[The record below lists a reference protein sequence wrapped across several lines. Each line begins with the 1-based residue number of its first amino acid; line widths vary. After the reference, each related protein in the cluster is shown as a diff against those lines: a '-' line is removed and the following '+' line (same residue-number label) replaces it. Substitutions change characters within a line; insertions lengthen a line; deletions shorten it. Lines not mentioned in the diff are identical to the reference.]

1 VFHFNG
7 PGDQFFAELAFPFAR
22 QRYSCAESLIG
33 AGFGGT
39 VIGSLARSLFVDG
52 LRWMWVGAAPSER
65 LVTLLGSMMEERN
78 RICMTLEN
86 SGASCPILPRWFA
99 PITEITNMTG
109 ASTAWLQAPA
119 IPDEQN
125 LLDQFLA
132 KPIATR
138 NVSLCLSNA
147 TPKELLA
154 SAEQLLAIAGLQ
166 GAVLV
171 LAHAGHGN
179 LLGLQSSLTKDGVT
193 GHDLRPDHEAL
204 FMQVAAVGVILTLLG
219 VCIAIPES
227 WPEEAQKESSLEE
240 AIRLTRDVVDA
251 ATEIHGLGRIRH
263 PTNVAKKQSNSSL
276 KMTSLL
282 HPNVVL
288 DSDSLLSDVNTA
300 EHVIATAEEYDSF
313 ATSWTLNPWKQ
324 SSNNL
329 GAILVYSGSHSLL
342 ETVMATYDR
351 TGSEVIAVFAARMLL
366 EEAARF
372 HWMTFDPSEQV
383 VVERSKIYFDEYRY
397 RRQKAIKAFAG
408 NGVTQ
413 RNAEKLL
420 SLPDNIVVPAS
431 QHVVPSGRKPLPS
444 ITEMLRN
451 LSKDYPEIGW
461 MEVAYSLLS
470 QATHSTPIGHLHM
483 IRVRSGE
490 FQSGVISPELL
501 GLTLDAA
508 CLGSAHLLGSSSV
521 LLTHGSQEAK
531 KYALELLKC
540 AYKVHDTARFTHGL
554 D

>member
-7 PGDQFFAELAFPFAR
+7 PGDRFFAELAFPFAR
-22 QRYSCAESLIG
+22 QRYSCAESMIG

-39 VIGSLARSLFVDG
+39 VIGSLARSLFADG
-52 LRWMWVGAAPSER
+52 LRWMWIGAAPSQR

-78 RICMTLEN
+78 RICMILEN
-86 SGASCPILPRWFA
+86 SDASCPIVPRWFA
-99 PITEITNMTG
+99 PVTEIADMTG

-132 KPIATR
+132 KPIATQ
-138 NVSLCLSNA
+138 NVSLGLSNT

-154 SAEQLLAIAGLQ
+154 SAEQLLAIVGLQ

-179 LLGLQSSLTKDGVT
+179 LLGLQSSLTKGGAT

-204 FMQVAAVGVILTLLG
+204 FMQVASVGVILTLLG
-219 VCIAIPES
+219 ICIAIPES
-227 WPEEAQKESSLEE
+227 WPEEVQKDSFLEE
-240 AIRLTRDVVDA
+240 AICLTRDVVAA
-251 ATEIHGLGRIRH
+251 ATAIHGLGRIRR
-263 PTNVAKKQSNSSL
+263 PINVAKKRSNPSS
-276 KMTSLL
+276 KMIPLL

-288 DSDSLLSDVNTA
+288 DSDSLLPDVNTA
-300 EHVIATAEEYDSF
+300 DHVITAAEEYYSL

-324 SSNNL
+324 SSSNL
-329 GAILVYSGSHSLL
+329 GAILVYSGAHSLL
-342 ETVMATYDR
+342 HTVMATYDR
-351 TGSEVIAVFAARMLL
+351 PGAGVIAVFAARMLL

-383 VVERSKIYFDEYRY
+383 VTERAKIYFDDYRY

-413 RNAEKLL
+413 KNAEKLL
-420 SLPDNIVVPAS
+420 SLPDNIIVPAS
-431 QHVVPSGRKPLPS
+431 QHVVPAGRKPLPS

-451 LSKDYPEIGW
+451 LSKDYSEIGW

-470 QATHSTPIGHLHM
+470 QVTHSTPIGHLHM
-483 IRVRSGE
+483 IRVRGGE
-490 FQSGVISPELL
+490 FQSCVISPELL
-501 GLTLDAA
+501 GLTLDVA
-508 CLGSAHLLGSSSV
+508 CLGSAHLLGTSSF
-521 LLTHGSQEAK
+521 LLTHGSQEAN
-531 KYALELLKC
+531 KYAVELRKR
-540 AYKVHDTARFTHGL
+540 AYRVHNAALFTHGL

>member
-39 VIGSLARSLFVDG
+39 VIGSLARSLFADG
-52 LRWMWVGAAPSER
+52 LRWMWIGAAPSER
-65 LVTLLGSMMEERN
+65 LITLLGSMMEERN
-78 RICMTLEN
+78 RICMALEN
-86 SGASCPILPRWFA
+86 SDASCPILPRWFA
-99 PITEITNMTG
+99 PVTEVTNMTG

-119 IPDEQN
+119 IPDEQK

-132 KPIATR
+132 KPIAPR
-138 NVSLCLSNA
+138 NVSLGLSNT
-147 TPKELLA
+147 TPRELLA
-154 SAEQLLAIAGLQ
+154 SAEQLLGIAGLQ

-179 LLGLQSSLTKDGVT
+179 LLGLQSCLTKDGVA
-193 GHDLRPDHEAL
+193 GHDLRADHEAL

-227 WPEEAQKESSLEE
+227 WPEEVEEESFLEE
-240 AIRLTRDVVDA
+240 AIRLTQDVVSA
-251 ATEIHGLGRIRH
+251 ATVIHGLGPIRR
-263 PTNVAKKQSNSSL
+263 PTNAARKRRDSSP
-276 KMTSLL
+276 KTTPLL
-282 HPNVVL
+282 HPNAVL
-288 DSDSLLSDVNTA
+288 DVEGLLPDVNTA
-300 EHVIATAEEYDSF
+300 DHVIARAEEYDSF
-313 ATSWTLNPWKQ
+313 ATSWQLNPWKQ

-342 ETVMATYDR
+342 QTVMTTYDR
-351 TGSEVIAVFAARMLL
+351 PGSEVIAVFAARMLL

-383 VVERSKIYFDEYRY
+383 VTERAKIYFDEYRY

-420 SLPDNIVVPAS
+420 ALPDNIVAPAS
-431 QHVVPSGRKPLPS
+431 QHVVPLGRKPLPP

-470 QATHSTPIGHLHM
+470 QVTHSTPIGHLHM
-483 IRVRSGE
+483 IRVRGGE
-490 FQSGVISPELL
+490 FQSCVITPELL

-521 LLTHGSQEAK
+521 LLTHGNQEAT
-531 KYALELLKC
+531 KYARELRKR
-540 AYKVHDTARFTHGL
+540 AYRVHDTARFTHGL